1 MAGTS
6 SYSYHTDAVIEQV
19 IEQVMEEK
27 DISREL
33 ARNYVYSSGLTIYST
48 VDANIQAR
56 VEEETKKDKYVKAG
70 REKNADGSMK
80 NDHTQAA
87 MIIIDHKT
95 GNVLGVSG
103 GLGEKTGNNLN
114 RATQSVRQ
122 PGSSIKPIADIAPAL
137 EEKII
142 TAATVYNDVPTDFSG
157 YPPKNDGNVYRG
169 LINIRDVIAYSQNV
183 PEVKIMRELTPRKI
197 Y

>member
-1 MAGTS
+1 MN
-6 SYSYHTDAVIEQV
+6 
-19 IEQVMEEK
+19 EK

-33 ARNYVYSSGLTIYST
+33 ARNYVYSSGLTLYST
-48 VDANIQAR
+48 VDDNIQSR

-70 REKNADGSMK
+70 REKNADGSIK

-87 MIIIDHKT
+87 IVIIDHKT

-114 RATQSVRQ
+114 RGTQSVRQ
-122 PGSSIKPIADIAPAL
+122 PGSSIKPLADIAPAL
-137 EEKII
+137 QEKII
-142 TAATVYNDVPTDFSG
+142 TAATVYNDVPTEFGS
-157 YPPKNDGNVYRG
+157 YPPKNDGKVYRG
-169 LINIRDVIAYSQNV
+169 LINIRDIIAYSQNV
-183 PEVKIMRELTPRKI
+183 PEVKIMCELTPRKI